1 MKYYIHTLLIFV
13 VLAITNDS
21 YSQWGDCDNSIEACT
36 NPSFAVTPNGF
47 GAIEEFQSGTITNP
61 SSNPNATPGNS
72 GCLLSGELNSTWL
85 LITVTSPGTL

>member
-13 VLAITNDS
+13 IASATNVS

-47 GAIEEFQSGTITNP
+47 GNIEEFQS
-61 SSNPNATPGNS
+61 
-72 GCLLSGELNSTWL
+72 
-85 LITVTSPGTL
+85 